1 MPRGASSRGV
11 RKAKAEA
18 EAAAPEITFDE
29 RMTDEEREEI
39 GAMLGVEVDEVQDP
53 AVEAAL
59 ENYAEAHRTA
69 DLAGEGA
76 AMLNPDVP
84 QEILAAK
91 GHTDVDGE
99 RLVPIH
105 ARDFDWDTMRW
116 APPKSTGA
124 RPCLCNRIAGHE
136 CDLTT
141 KSRFAIGHDARFK
154 GVLQTAFRTGAK
166 LRWAFDTGDVLTD
179 PESGLGTKVEE
190 PREEELSAD
199 QIARFAAPK
208 LLPHVT
214 HQSRGAKLLA
224 LDAEAG
230 TTVPQTAVDAPAK
243 ADEELTDADLEL
255 VEDDDTDQRVAEE
268 ELSE

>member
-29 RMTDEEREEI
+29 RMTDDEREEI

-59 ENYAEAHRTA
+59 EKATEAAPTGWDSTA
-69 DLAGEGA
+69 TPNG
-76 AMLNPDVP
+76 
-84 QEILAAK
+84 
-91 GHTDVDGE
+91 
-99 RLVPIH
+99 VPIH

-179 PESGLGTKVEE
+179 PESGLGTRVEE
-190 PREEELSAD
+190 PHEEELSAD